1 MGGQVSGDHLV
12 GAVEAGGT
20 KFNCAVGRA
29 DGHILAQARIRTGD
43 PEETLDA
50 MAAFFADAEQHHG
63 PCDAFG
69 IASFGPIELDREAPG
84 WGVLGRT
91 PKPGWS
97 GIDMG
102 APLARLGKPVAI
114 ETDVAAA
121 ALGEWLWGAAK
132 GCASSVYV
140 TVGTG
145 VGGGAVMAGRP
156 LRGRGHPEMGH
167 VRIARHDLDRDFPGV
182 CPFHGDCVEG
192 LISGPAIAARFG
204 VPFASLSP
212 DHPFREALAYYLGAF
227 CAEIAL
233 MLASERI
240 VIGGGVMEDRSLYPR
255 INEAL
260 RKTLNDYVEAP
271 LVVPPALGDRS
282 GLLGALALAGAALDG

>member
-1 MGGQVSGDHLV
+1 MAGQFSGDHLL

-20 KFNCAVGRA
+20 KFNCAIGQA
-29 DGHILAQARIRTGD
+29 DGEILLESRIRTGE

-50 MAAFFADAEQHHG
+50 VARFFADAEQHHG

-69 IASFGPIELDREAPG
+69 IASFGPIQLHGEAPD

-102 APLARLGKPVAI
+102 ARFASLGKPFAI

-121 ALGEWLWGAAK
+121 ALAETRWGAAK
-132 GCASSVYV
+132 GCAASVYV
-140 TVGTG
+140 TIGTG
-145 VGGGAVMAGRP
+145 VGGSAIVDGRP

-167 VRIARHDLDRDFPGV
+167 VRIARHDLDRDFSGV

-192 LISGPAIAARFG
+192 LISGPAIRARFG

-212 DHPFREALAYYLGAF
+212 DHPFRQALALYLGAF
-227 CAEIAL
+227 CTEIAL
-233 MLASERI
+233 MLAPERI
-240 VIGGGVMEDRSLYPR
+240 VVGGGVMEDGSLYAQ
-255 INEAL
+255 INEAV
-260 RKTLNDYVEAP
+260 REALNFYVEAP
-271 LVVPPALGDRS
+271 LVVPPGLGERS
-282 GLLGALALAGAALDG
+282 GLLGALALAGAALGD